1 MENKYK
7 TFITFLENVARNNPL
22 KNALINAFS
31 LCYYGNLQE
40 SVVDDNKVNWDE
52 FTDPMVVGGVKLMKL
67 INSLGYQA
75 YIVGGAVR
83 DIAMGDK
90 NIHDVDIATNMPID
104 KIKDNFRTIEYG
116 GGEKHGTVIVRFEKN
131 DYELTQFR
139 TEGKYLDKRRPESVT
154 FVDSFEEDSKRR
166 DFTWNA
172 MGIDAAG
179 NLHDYHGG
187 LDDIKAKR
195 LRTVG
200 NPRERFYEGDDGDVL
215 RMMRVIRF
223 ASRFDFK
230 VDDNVIEAIKDLKDH
245 ITETS
250 MERIRDEIISSMKY
264 GGSKFA
270 NAIKLFDETG
280 LLAEIA
286 PDIKVTDVKLNA
298 ISKANSNSPEINF
311 AILMHD
317 VSPKQTF
324 DIGSQLKLDNKQRD
338 AIVFV
343 VTNLPNYV
351 NLSELD
357 RQVALKIVNSQFFA
371 TLTAVAD
378 AIGLRSEKNDA
389 TIEKISTFNAILER
403 EKVINK
409 LIQDN
414 GIEGANFGVMSKK
427 TKQWLFSEFEK
438 GNTPSDSDVDAFIK
452 DNK

>member
-1 MENKYK
+1 METKYK
-7 TFITFLENVARNNPL
+7 IFVNFLESITRNNPL
-22 KNALINAFS
+22 KSALLNAFS
-31 LCYYGNLQE
+31 LCYHGNLQE
-40 SVVDDNKVNWDE
+40 SVVDDKKVDWNE

-104 KIKDNFRTIEYG
+104 KIKENFRTIEYG

-139 TEGKYLDKRRPESVT
+139 TEGKYVDKRRPESVT

-172 MGIDAAG
+172 MGIDAHG

-223 ASRFDFK
+223 ASRFDFDI
-230 VDDNVIEAIKDLKDH
+230 DDNVVEAIKDLKNH

-250 MERIRDEIISSMKY
+250 MERIRDEIVSSMKY
-264 GGSKFA
+264 GGSKFS
-270 NAIKLFDETG
+270 NAVKLFNETG
-280 LLAEIA
+280 LWDEIA
-286 PDIKVTDVKLNA
+286 PSIKISKEKLHA
-298 ISKANSNSPEINF
+298 ISVANVNSPEVNF
-311 AILMHD
+311 AILMSD
-317 VSPKQTF
+317 ISPKQAY
-324 DIGSQLKLDNKQRD
+324 DISSDLKLDNKQRD
-338 AIVFV
+338 AIIYA
-343 VTNLPNYV
+343 VTNLTNFV
-351 NLSELD
+351 NLDQLD
-357 RQVALKIVNSQFFA
+357 RQQALKIINNQYFSVLVS
-371 TLTAVAD
+371 VAD
-378 AIGLRSEKNDA
+378 ALGLKSEKTDMV
-389 TIEKISTFNAILER
+389 IEKITKFNSIADR
-403 EKVINK
+403 EKTINK

-414 GIEGANFGVMSKK
+414 GIQGANFGIILKK
-427 TKQWLFSEFEK
+427 IKQWLFSEYEA
-438 GNTPSDSDVDAFIK
+438 GNVPSDAEIEKFIK